1 MKPENSNVAK
11 NIGLFEKLKNIK
23 WGDEEITLDKIIF
36 IVLAILLIFQYVPL
50 LPKKA
55 VADLLFAVSLIATIP
70 VIWSAAKAVMSR
82 EISVDLLASVAL
94 VASFLAEQWSSVAFI
109 NLMLTSARIF
119 GDYTESKARAAI
131 ESLLKL
137 RPEKIKVRRG
147 KEVVEI
153 HIGDVKIG
161 DLVVIETGDRI
172 PVDGE
177 IMQGDASIDQSSL
190 TGESIPVNK
199 TVSDKVL
206 SSTLNVSGSLLVR
219 AEKIGKDTTLEKII
233 ALVDESQKQKSN
245 IRTVADKFADWYVA
259 IAFVGAVLIYISSRD
274 INLVLAVLLVVCA
287 DDIAIAVPLAFYSA
301 IGYAARRGV
310 IVKGGKFL
318 EGLTKIKTV
327 IMDKTGTL
335 TLGKLKVN
343 EILPLN
349 GEKTEEVIKMAALSD
364 FFSGHPSAKAV
375 MRYAKLKGVSFRKP
389 DTFEERPGYGTLAT
403 FGSEKYASGNLKF
416 FKKLEIKITDEDD
429 KKIKEY
435 QDKGYSTTL
444 IGHNGRLAGLVILAD
459 EIRPGAKEALASMR
473 NMGVEN
479 YIMLTG
485 DNERVAARVA
495 KELNIGEFH
504 ANLLP
509 EDKVAFVREN
519 IQQMKSTAMIGDGVN
534 DAASLALADVGIAMG
549 AIGSD
554 AAIES
559 ADVALMKDDIK
570 ELPQI
575 MQLGHYTMKI
585 ARQDFIIWA
594 VTNGIGLVLAF
605 SRTIGPEG
613 AAAYNFVTDFFPL
626 LNSIR
631 LFNLHRTLNTKQ
643 VVQ

>member
-1 MKPENSNVAK
+1 M
-11 NIGLFEKLKNIK
+11 
-23 WGDEEITLDKIIF
+23 
-36 IVLAILLIFQYVPL
+36 
-50 LPKKA
+50 
-55 VADLLFAVSLIATIP
+55 ADLLFAVSLIATIP

-349 GEKTEEVIKMAALSD
+349 GEKNRGGHKNGCAVGFLFRPSFGKSGYALCEIKGGFIQETGYFRGTARIWDAGN
-364 FFSGHPSAKAV
+364 F
-375 MRYAKLKGVSFRKP
+375 RFRKIC
-389 DTFEERPGYGTLAT
+389 
-403 FGSEKYASGNLKF
+403 FGK
-416 FKKLEIKITDEDD
+416 
-429 KKIKEY
+429 
-435 QDKGYSTTL
+435 
-444 IGHNGRLAGLVILAD
+444 
-459 EIRPGAKEALASMR
+459 
-473 NMGVEN
+473 
-479 YIMLTG
+479 
-485 DNERVAARVA
+485 
-495 KELNIGEFH
+495 
-504 ANLLP
+504 
-509 EDKVAFVREN
+509 
-519 IQQMKSTAMIGDGVN
+519 
-534 DAASLALADVGIAMG
+534 
-549 AIGSD
+549 
-554 AAIES
+554 
-559 ADVALMKDDIK
+559 
-570 ELPQI
+570 PQI
-575 MQLGHYTMKI
+575 LQK
-585 ARQDFIIWA
+585 ARNKN
-594 VTNGIGLVLAF
+594 NG
-605 SRTIGPEG
+605 
-613 AAAYNFVTDFFPL
+613 
-626 LNSIR
+626 
-631 LFNLHRTLNTKQ
+631 
-643 VVQ
+643 

>member
-1 MKPENSNVAK
+1 MKQINHESAAK
-11 NIGLFEKLKNIK
+11 NGIFEKLKK
-23 WGDEEITLDKIIF
+23 VSWGEAAVNLDKIIF
-36 IVLAILLIFQYVPL
+36 IVLAVLLVFAYIPF
-50 LPKKA
+50 LPKTGIP
-55 VADLLFAVSLIATIP
+55 DILFVVSIIATIP
-70 VIWSAAKAVMSR
+70 VVWSATKSIMNK

-94 VASFLAEQWSSVAFI
+94 VASFLAQQWNSVAFI

-119 GDYTESKARAAI
+119 GSYTESKAHAAI
-131 ESLLKL
+131 ESLFKL
-137 RPEKIKVRRG
+137 RPEKIKIRRG

-153 HIGDVKIG
+153 HIDDVKIG
-161 DLVVIETGDRI
+161 DLVVVETGERVPI
-172 PVDGE
+172 DGE
-177 IMQGDASIDQSSL
+177 IIQGDASIDQSSL
-190 TGESIPVNK
+190 TGESVPVNK
-199 TVSDKVL
+199 TVGDKVL
-206 SSTLNVSGSLLVR
+206 SSTLNVSGSLLVKT
-219 AEKIGKDTTLEKII
+219 EKVGKDTTLEKII
-233 ALVDESQKQKSN
+233 ALVDESQKQKSD
-245 IRTVADKFADWYVA
+245 IRTTADKFADWYVA
-259 IAFVGAVLIYISSRD
+259 IAFVGAATIYFFSRD
-274 INLVLAVLLVVCA
+274 IDLVLSVLLVVCA

-327 IMDKTGTL
+327 VMDKTGTL
-335 TLGKLKVN
+335 TLGKLKVE
-343 EILPLN
+343 EIYPLN
-349 GEKTEEVIKMAALSD
+349 GEKTEDVTKMAALSD

-375 MRYAKLKGVSFRKP
+375 MRYAKDKGVSFRKP

-403 FGSEKYASGNLKF
+403 FGSDKYISGNVKF
-416 FKKLEIKITDEDD
+416 FKKLDIKISDEDD

-444 IGHNGRLAGLVILAD
+444 IGHNGKLAGLVILAD

-473 NMGVEN
+473 NLGVEH

-495 KELNIGEFH
+495 SELNISEFH

-519 IQQMKSTAMIGDGVN
+519 IKKLHSTAMIGDGVN

-559 ADVALMKDDIK
+559 ADVALMRDDIK
-570 ELPQI
+570 ELPQV
-575 MQLGHYTMKI
+575 MRLGRYTMRI
-585 ARQDFIIWA
+585 ARQDFLIWA
-594 VTNGIGLVLAF
+594 ITNAAGLFLVF
-605 SRTIGPEG
+605 TRVIGPDG
-613 AAAYNFVTDFFPL
+613 AAAFNFVTDFFPL

-631 LFNLHRTLNTKQ
+631 LFNLHRKLKT
-643 VVQ
+643 